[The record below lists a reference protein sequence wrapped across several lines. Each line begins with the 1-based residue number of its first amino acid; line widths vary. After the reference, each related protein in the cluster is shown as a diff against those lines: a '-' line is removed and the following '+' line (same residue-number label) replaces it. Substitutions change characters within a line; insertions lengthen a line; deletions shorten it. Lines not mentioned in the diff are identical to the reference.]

1 MNNIKERFNVS
12 KNYIYI
18 LIINIFL
25 IFTINNR
32 NTLIEVN
39 VSNMKIIY
47 KLFLLSI
54 LIFPTI
60 CFFIFI
66 LKIKN
71 KVKDKYSRK
80 IKNCFIEIIISI
92 ICFMIGF
99 YFLIVFKGA
108 YWFFD
113 IPLILTTIIY
123 MYSSIIEI
131 SINKY
136 NINQV
141 FWPYKIYFKPVVMK
155 SNIRKNNEK
164 EMVIHLIIT
173 SIFLTFIYTIIICF
187 PLGYFIR
194 FNNKTIYIVYLLI
207 FSLQTIGCVI
217 DLFFNQYTKI
227 EGICTEVRSVGKSQ
241 SISCTII
248 DYKTERSITIWAPI
262 GKYKIGDKVTVIHE
276 IFSKRII
283 DNFFT
288 EK

>member
-32 NTLIEVN
+32 NTLIDAN

-47 KLFLLSI
+47 KLFLLSV

-71 KVKDKYSRK
+71 KAKGKYSRK

-99 YFLIVFKGA
+99 YFLIVFKGE
-108 YWFFD
+108 YWFLD

-123 MYSSIIEI
+123 IYSSIIEI
-131 SINKY
+131 NINKY
-136 NINQV
+136 NINQA
-141 FWPYKIYFKPVVMK
+141 FWSYKIYFKPVVMK
-155 SNIRKNNEK
+155 SDIRKNNEEK
-164 EMVIHLIIT
+164 SVISLIIM
-173 SIFLTFIYTIIICF
+173 SFFLTFFYTIIIYF
-187 PLGYFIR
+187 PLGYFISFSKKR
-194 FNNKTIYIVYLLI
+194 FYIISLLI
-207 FSLQTIGCVI
+207 FLLQTIGCVI

-227 EGICTEVRSVGKSQ
+227 DGICTEINPISKSQ
-241 SISCTII
+241 DSSYTII
-248 DYKTERSITIWAPI
+248 DYKNERRIIIGAPMK
-262 GKYKIGDKVTVIHE
+262 KYEIGDKVTVIHE
-276 IFSKRII
+276 IFSKRMI